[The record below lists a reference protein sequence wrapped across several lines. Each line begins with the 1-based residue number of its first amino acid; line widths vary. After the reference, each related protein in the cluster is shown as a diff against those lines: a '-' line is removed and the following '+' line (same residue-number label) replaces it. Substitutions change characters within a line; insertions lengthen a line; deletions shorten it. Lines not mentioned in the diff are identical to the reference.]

1 MFYPIDTML
10 FKNFLFR
17 SKLSVVLFSKNF
29 LMLQSI
35 IYIQIS
41 VLIILGLPGIS
52 DGVMFGS
59 ALRQQLYFSAINL
72 AFVFDVSKE
81 GVWIFL

>member
-29 LMLQSI
+29 VMLQSI

-52 DGVMFGS
+52 DGVMFGP